1 MKSIDSIF
9 KGFRKTLNQLDEYI
23 TQTDERLDKNETKM
37 VEIQSENI
45 TYRSERNKA
54 ATARV
59 KIADLIGEE
68 ELGKEVL

>member
-9 KGFRKTLNQLDEYI
+9 RGFRKTLNQLDEYI

-37 VEIQSENI
+37 AEIQSENI
-45 TYRSERNKA
+45 TYSSERNKA

>member
-9 KGFRKTLNQLDEYI
+9 RGFRKTLNQLDEYI
-23 TQTDERLDKNETKM
+23 TQTDERLDNNETKI

-45 TYRSERNKA
+45 TYSSERNKA

>member
-9 KGFRKTLNQLDEYI
+9 RGSRKTLNQLDEYI
-23 TQTDERLDKNETKM
+23 TQTDERLDKNETKI

-45 TYRSERNKA
+45 TYSSERNKA

>member
-23 TQTDERLDKNETKM
+23 TQTDERPDKNETKM

-45 TYRSERNKA
+45 TYRSERDKA
-54 ATARV
+54 VTARV
-59 KIADLIGEE
+59 KISDLMGEW

>member
-37 VEIQSENI
+37 AEIQSENI
-45 TYRSERNKA
+45 TYSSERNKA

>member
-23 TQTDERLDKNETKM
+23 TQTDERLDKNETKI

-45 TYRSERNKA
+45 TYSSERNKA

>member
-23 TQTDERLDKNETKM
+23 TQTNERLDKNETKM
-37 VEIQSENI
+37 AEIQSENI
-45 TYRSERNKA
+45 TYSSERNKA

>member
-23 TQTDERLDKNETKM
+23 TQTDERPDKNETKM
-37 VEIQSENI
+37 AEIQSENI
-45 TYRSERNKA
+45 TYSSERNKA

>member
-23 TQTDERLDKNETKM
+23 TQTNERLDKNEAKM
-37 VEIQSENI
+37 VEIQAENI
-45 TYRSERNKA
+45 TYSSERNKA
-54 ATARV
+54 VTARV
-59 KIADLIGEE
+59 KISDLMGEW

>member
-1 MKSIDSIF
+1 MKSIDSIS
-9 KGFRKTLNQLDEYI
+9 KDFRKTLNQLDEYI
-23 TQTDERLDKNETKM
+23 TQTDERLDKNETKI

-45 TYRSERNKA
+45 TYSSERNKA